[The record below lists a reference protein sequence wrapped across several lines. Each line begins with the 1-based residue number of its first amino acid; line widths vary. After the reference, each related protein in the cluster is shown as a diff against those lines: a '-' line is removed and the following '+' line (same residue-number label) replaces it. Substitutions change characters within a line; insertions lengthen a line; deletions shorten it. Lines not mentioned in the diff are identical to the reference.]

1 MVSAGEGAA
10 RLVVLESFGPPHA
23 ETNPYSILLFD
34 SLRQHVEPQYFSWR
48 AALRADYDV
57 LHLHWP
63 EVKVLG
69 ATPLKSLLR
78 SLAFLAVLV
87 RVRWGRPVLVRTLHD
102 LHPHEPPTRLQRW
115 IIGLSERWTTLWICL
130 NDRTPPPTAA
140 PSVLIPHGHYR
151 DRFAAY
157 DRPEPVSGRLVHF
170 GLLRP
175 YKGVDALLRAVE
187 AIDDPRISLRVVGKV
202 MDPALGDELRDAA
215 ASDPRIT
222 VRDGFVPDEVLAD
235 EIGRAELVVLP
246 FRSVTNSGSLILALS
261 LDRPVLVSRSAA
273 SEEMAR
279 EVGAAWVHLY
289 DGELT
294 PATIEQTLREVR
306 NGERGRSPDLSARDW
321 ERIGELHAEAFR
333 RAVELGRATRR

>member
-1 MVSAGEGAA
+1 MERAGEGAA
-10 RLVVLESFGPPHA
+10 RLTVLESFGPPHA

-34 SLRQHVEPQYFSWR
+34 SLRPHVTPRYFSWG
-48 AALRADYDV
+48 AALRGDHDV

-69 ATPLKSLLR
+69 ATRLKSLLR

-87 RVRWGRPVLVRTLHD
+87 RVRWGRAVLVRTLHD
-102 LHPHEPPTRLQRW
+102 LHPHEPPSRFQRW

-130 NDRTPPPTAA
+130 NDRTPPPTSA

-151 DRFAAY
+151 DRFA
-157 DRPEPVSGRLVHF
+157 DHPPPEPIPGRLVHF

-175 YKGVDALLRAVE
+175 YKGVDVLLRAVR
-187 AIDDPRISLRVVGKV
+187 AIDDPTISLHVVGKV

-246 FRSVTNSGSLILALS
+246 FRTVTNSGSLILALS
-261 LDRPVLVSRSAA
+261 LDRPVLVSRNAA

-279 EVGAAWVHLY
+279 EVGPGWVHLY

-294 PATIEQTLREVR
+294 PATIEGALRAVR
-306 NGERGRSPDLSARDW
+306 REERGPSPDLSARDW
-321 ERIGELHAEAFR
+321 DRIGELHARAFR
-333 RAVELGRATRR
+333 QAVDLGRSSR